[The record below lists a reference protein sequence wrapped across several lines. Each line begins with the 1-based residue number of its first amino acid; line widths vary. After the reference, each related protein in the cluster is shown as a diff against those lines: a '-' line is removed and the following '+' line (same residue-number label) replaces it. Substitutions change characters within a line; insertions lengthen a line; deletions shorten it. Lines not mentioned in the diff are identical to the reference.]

1 MDNLKNKPEY
11 DGNTI
16 NQIENKA
23 VQQINQRAT
32 ITKMMLQRLNVTKK
46 L

>member
-1 MDNLKNKPEY
+1 MDYLKNKPEY

-32 ITKMMLQRLNVTKK
+32 VYQVPL
-46 L
+46 